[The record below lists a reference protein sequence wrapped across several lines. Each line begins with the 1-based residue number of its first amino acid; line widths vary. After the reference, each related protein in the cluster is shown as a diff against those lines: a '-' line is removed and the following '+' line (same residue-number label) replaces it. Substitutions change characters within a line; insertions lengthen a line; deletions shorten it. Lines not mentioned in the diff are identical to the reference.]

1 MSAETKPPARTGTS
15 PVVILVEPQ
24 MAENIGTAARAMAN
38 FSLSR
43 LRLVAPRDGWPNARA
58 YPAASGANR
67 ILDEAELFATLEEA
81 IADLTYVYA
90 ATARPHDQVKPVVG
104 PKEAVASLAAR
115 AAAGE
120 AAGVVFGRE
129 RNGLL
134 AEEVALANAILTY
147 PVNPAFS
154 SLNLAQAVLV
164 LGYEWF
170 SQGHGAALPHAPQER
185 SEPATK
191 AQMLAFFKTLEREL
205 DRVEFFRP
213 PEKREGMVINL
224 RNIFQRMAPTRQ
236 DMATLHGVVTALAE
250 GAKGPARGGNLTPEG
265 AEALRQFLADSTK
278 GLTGGT
284 APIRGISRLIRRNP
298 TEAERALW
306 EVMTKDR
313 RFAGK
318 GFKRA
323 VPIGPHVADLVSF
336 PLKVV
341 IDFEPHTQGQ
351 EAASRRAE
359 KRAWLAERGY
369 RIIVMEARAVE
380 ADPAA
385 ALDRLSA
392 LLDDPSADP
401 AF

>member
-1 MSAETKPPARTGTS
+1 MSLDITAAARARGC

-24 MAENIGTAARAMAN
+24 MAENIGTTARAMAN
-38 FSLSR
+38 FGLTR

-67 ILDEAELFATLEEA
+67 ILDEAELFETLEAA
-81 IADLTYVYA
+81 IADLTFTYA

-104 PKEAVASLAAR
+104 PRDAVATLVPR
-115 AAAGE
+115 IAAGE

-134 AEEVALANAILTY
+134 AGEVALANAILTY

-170 SQGHGAALPHAPQER
+170 SQAHGAALPHQAEER

-191 AQMLAFFKTLEREL
+191 AEMLAFFETLEREL

-213 PEKREGMVINL
+213 PEKRDGMVINL
-224 RNIFQRMAPTRQ
+224 RNIFQRMDPTRQ
-236 DMATLHGVVTALAE
+236 DIATLHGVITSIGD
-250 GAKGPARGGNLTPEG
+250 GAKGPARGGTFTAEG
-265 AEALRQFLADSTK
+265 AEALRNFLSDSTK

-306 EVMTKDR
+306 DVMTKDR
-313 RFAGK
+313 RFAGRA
-318 GFKRA
+318 FKRA

-336 PLKVV
+336 PLRVV
-341 IDFEPHTQGQ
+341 VDFEPHTQGD
-351 EAASRRAE
+351 EAAERRTE
-359 KRAWLAERGY
+359 KRSWLAERGY

-380 ADPAA
+380 ADPMA
-385 ALDRLSA
+385 ALDRLEQDLA
-392 LLDDPSADP
+392 TG
-401 AF
+401 

>member
-1 MSAETKPPARTGTS
+1 MPFDITAPAQTRGS

-24 MAENIGTAARAMAN
+24 MAENIGTTARAMAN
-38 FSLSR
+38 FGLMR
-43 LRLVAPRDGWPNARA
+43 LRLVSPRDGWPNARA
-58 YPAASGANR
+58 YPPASGANR
-67 ILDEAELFATLEEA
+67 ILDEAELFATLDEA
-81 IADLTYVYA
+81 IADLTYAYA
-90 ATARPHDQVKPVVG
+90 ATARPHDQAKPVLG
-104 PKEAVASLAAR
+104 PREAVAALVPKV
-115 AAAGE
+115 AAGE
-120 AAGVVFGRE
+120 TVGVVFGRE

-134 AEEVALANAILTY
+134 AGEVALANAILTY

-170 SQGHGAALPHAPQER
+170 SQAHDAALPRTVEER
-185 SEPATK
+185 SAPADK
-191 AQMLAFFKTLEREL
+191 AQMLAFFETLEREL

-213 PEKREGMVINL
+213 PEKREVMVINL
-224 RNIFQRMAPTRQ
+224 RNIFQRMEPTRQ

-250 GAKGPARGGNLTPEG
+250 GAKGPARGGNLTPDG
-265 AEALRQFLADSTK
+265 AEALRSFLADSTR
-278 GLTGGT
+278 GLDGGT
-284 APIRGISRLIRRNP
+284 APVRGISRLIRRNP

-313 RFAGK
+313 RFAGR

-341 IDFEPHTQGQ
+341 VDFEPHTQGDQ
-351 EAASRRAE
+351 AAERRTE
-359 KRAWLAERGY
+359 KRRWLAERGY
-369 RIIVMEARAVE
+369 RIIVMEARSVE

-385 ALDRLSA
+385 ALDRLGE
-392 LLDDPSADP
+392 LIADIG
-401 AF
+401 A

>member
-1 MSAETKPPARTGTS
+1 MSTPVPSPPAGS
-15 PVVILVEPQ
+15 PVVVLVEPQ
-24 MAENIGTAARAMAN
+24 MAENIGTTARAMAN
-38 FSLSR
+38 FGLMR
-43 LRLVAPRDGWPNARA
+43 MRLVSPRDGWPNARA

-67 ILDEAELFATLEEA
+67 ILDEAELFGTLEEA
-81 IADLTYVYA
+81 IADLSFTYA

-104 PKEAVASLAAR
+104 PREAVAGLVPR
-115 AAAGE
+115 VAAGE
-120 AAGVVFGRE
+120 AVGVVFGRE

-134 AEEVALANAILTY
+134 AGEVALANAILTY

-170 SQGHGAALPHAPQER
+170 SQAHGAALPHAAEER
-185 SEPATK
+185 SEPASK
-191 AQMLAFFKTLEREL
+191 AQMLAFFRTLEREL

-224 RNIFQRMAPTRQ
+224 RNIFQRMQPTKQ
-236 DMATLHGVVTALAE
+236 DVATLHGAVTALAE
-250 GAKGPARGGNLTPEG
+250 GAKGPARGATLTPDG
-265 AEALRQFLADSTK
+265 AEALRNFLADSTK

-298 TEAERALW
+298 TEAEKALW
-306 EVMTKDR
+306 EVLVKDR
-313 RFAGK
+313 RFAGR

-336 PLKVV
+336 DLRVV
-341 IDFEPHTQGQ
+341 VDFEPHTQGD
-351 EAASRRAE
+351 EAAGRRAE
-359 KRAWLAERGY
+359 KRQWLAERGY
-369 RIIVMEARAVE
+369 RIVVMDARTVE

-385 ALDRLSA
+385 ALDDLQARLA
-392 LLDDPSADP
+392 EG
-401 AF
+401 